1 MELKKWN
8 KVIASVVS
16 ATLLFAGCS
25 IGGDAV
31 ASVNGQKIG
40 KDVYEKTLG
49 LYSPSYEMQFGPDIW
64 NTEIESGVT
73 FSQKFQE
80 EILEK
85 MINDEIILQD
95 AAKKE
100 LTVSVEEINTQ
111 FDELKK

>member
-1 MELKKWN
+1 MKKWN

-80 EILEK
+80 EILSK
-85 MINDEIILQD
+85 PASRQPLW
-95 AAKKE
+95 AR
-100 LTVSVEEINTQ
+100 
-111 FDELKK
+111 